1 MSAAAKGKPKKPQP
15 ERVTV
20 DANGFV
26 IGIEPVDQEEK
37 SRKRRG
43 RRG

>member
-1 MSAAAKGKPKKPQP
+1 MSKKTQKKPQP

-20 DANGFV
+20 DESGFV

-37 SRKRRG
+37 ARKRRG